1 MVIYETV
8 YSKASGTYLGAT
20 FWFQWPA
27 WLEEKVKAMRNI
39 LAKPTT
45 KPIMNL
51 LVDVAGQ

>member
-8 YSKASGTYLGAT
+8 YGKASGTYLGAT
-20 FWFQWPA
+20 FWFQWPS
-27 WLEEKVKAMRNI
+27 WSEEKVKAMRNI
-39 LAKPTT
+39 LAKATT